1 MPSEEFRVSWRSKS
15 RQGGFDVRCYRK
27 SRRGPRQNFRY
38 GSLSKHGCIQL
49 PASAFLSADLA
60 GSTLYKA
67 GVGSRLADTGSPFPV
82 WIATIRRFYR
92 DFPKIY
98 ARNFPKVL
106 PIINCREDY
115 RCPTVWK
122 TIGDEIVFCVRV
134 ETTQHLVACVS
145 AFINTLKEYDG
156 ILAADQISL
165 GVKGTAWVAA
175 FPGVNMTASV
185 GELNKTDYIQEQF
198 EIDADSIPKNFDFLG
213 PQIDAGFRIGKH
225 SSQERFI
232 VSMELGWLL
241 TKCDANGMKFG
252 RFYYHGREVLKDVLR
267 DRPYPII
274 AIDADRR
281 PERQLVL
288 DKQNRLLGS
297 TESSANGWQIEEYL
311 SGFFKLEGIE
321 FPVLVGEGENID
333 EKDWPSSYVIFRNNA
348 EQELKGII
356 AQEASMD
363 ESSNVREE
371 SDSGTGEMPEAVN
384 VAARHTLTDAA
395 PKS

>member
-1 MPSEEFRVSWRSKS
+1 MPDCLE
-15 RQGGFDVRCYRK
+15 
-27 SRRGPRQNFRY
+27 
-38 GSLSKHGCIQL
+38 
-49 PASAFLSADLA
+49 
-60 GSTLYKA
+60 
-67 GVGSRLADTGSPFPV
+67 
-82 WIATIRRFYR
+82 
-92 DFPKIY
+92 
-98 ARNFPKVL
+98 
-106 PIINCREDY
+106 
-115 RCPTVWK
+115 

-252 RFYYHGREVLKDVLR
+252 RFYYHGREVLKGVLR